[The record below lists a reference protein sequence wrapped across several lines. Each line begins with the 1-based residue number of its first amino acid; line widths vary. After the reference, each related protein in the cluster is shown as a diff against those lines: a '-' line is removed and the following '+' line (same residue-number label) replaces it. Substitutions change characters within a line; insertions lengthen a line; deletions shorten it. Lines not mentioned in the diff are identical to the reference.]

1 VDAVIKSNKGIIPI
15 DSKFPIENFR
25 KYHAEKN
32 KEQRKI
38 FKREFLR
45 DSRKHIEDI
54 AKKYIK
60 PEEETVDFALMYI
73 PSEAIYYDLAIQDDD
88 FVSFAEEKKVLIVSP
103 NSFYYFLRIILM
115 GLEGKKIEEK
125 AQGNKEEMKKLIEQI
140 KTDPKNAAKI
150 LSGIKIDRWVCSI
163 HKNRPIICRLYPCGR
178 FQQIEKKTGEREEMF
193 MLQTDQKG
201 FCPGFEE
208 KETTTLKDYLS
219 SQKFGEHQE
228 GSNLFSK
235 ILNLLTSNGFYAM
248 TEENKNSDIKPLFSP
263 NSHVIVFLGNL
274 IYNFDSFNTFSEDP
288 RVIKTIYDENS
299 TQDDFLYVENKIFD
313 VVKGF
318 VELMQKKPSM
328 NDFESFIKTLSN
340 KT

>member
-1 VDAVIKSNKGIIPI
+1 MNIKDQKKIVENLLNKKENQLKPDDKFQFKCTACGKCCWNI
-15 DSKFPIENFR
+15 DVLINCYDMIRLRNGLKLTT
-25 KYHAEKN
+25 
-32 KEQRKI
+32 KEI
-38 FKREFLR
+38 FQKDF
-45 DSRKHIEDI
+45 
-54 AKKYIK
+54 
-60 PEEETVDFALMYI
+60 VDFYLGPSSGLPVLRLNFLKMGDTKVTHCPFLMPAIDIKDAL
-73 PSEAIYYDLAIQDDD
+73 
-88 FVSFAEEKKVLIVSP
+88 
-103 NSFYYFLRIILM
+103 
-115 GLEGKKIEEK
+115 KKIEEK
-125 AQGNKEEMKKLIEQI
+125 AQGNKEEMKNLIEQI

-219 SQKFGEHQE
+219 SQGFGEHQE

-328 NDFESFIKTLSN
+328 NDFKSFVKTLAN